1 MSTELFEV
9 LLRLGDDRL
18 VLGHRLSEWC
28 GHAPIV
34 EEDIALANVALD
46 CIGQASAWLGLA
58 GEVEGRGRSADQLA
72 FFRSPPEFRSCLLV
86 EQPNGDFACTVV
98 RQVLFDAVG
107 ENVLEQLA
115 RSRDARM
122 AAIAKKAALE
132 VHYHVRHARDWWL
145 RLGDGTEES
154 HARMQCAVD
163 ELWPFSAEL
172 AAPDAIDRSLA
183 ATGIAADL
191 ELARAEFESAL
202 GELFTRTGLE
212 RPELP
217 AFPPSGGRQGKHGEQ
232 LDHLLSEMQSVAR
245 AHPGAQW

>member
-1 MSTELFEV
+1 MSAELVEY

-58 GEVEGRGRSADQLA
+58 GELEGAGRDADALA
-72 FFRSPPEFRSCLLV
+72 FFRGPTEFKSCLLV
-86 EQPNGDFACTVV
+86 EQPNGDFACTIA
-98 RQVLFDAVG
+98 RQALFDAAG
-107 ENVLEQLA
+107 ANVLEQLS
-115 RSRDARM
+115 RSRDARIASI
-122 AAIAKKAALE
+122 AAKAAVE

-154 HARMQCAVD
+154 HGRLQSAVD
-163 ELWPFSAEL
+163 ELWPFVAEL
-172 AAPDAIDRSLA
+172 WTPDELDASLA
-183 ATGIAADL
+183 ATGVGANL
-191 ELARAEFESAL
+191 ELTRLAFERETR
-202 GELFTRTGLE
+202 ELFARTGLRE
-212 RPELP
+212 PETP
-217 AFPPSGGRQGKHGEQ
+217 SPVSGGRRGKHGEH

-245 AHPGAQW
+245 AHPGARW